1 MILNLFFSKVWW
13 LYLITDTQFEQK
25 LESNKQDPALILI
38 YKLFIQESKL
48 IFSMLRPLLH
58 LENVLKKNGK

>member
-48 IFSMLRPLLH
+48 IFSMLGPLLH